1 MSNLISRHLEI
12 FPEGLAY
19 DFGSKFQISLNFVYG
34 QMWPENDVCWCFRVK
49 SKLFWQKKRRYQMW
63 AATILN
69 FFQRGYPMILGQNF
83 ERLQSV
89 HIVKLDKEILFVDVL
104 EWNQSYSSSIL
115 NFFQKQ
121 LVYDF
126 VWKFQISSKFVY
138 SQLGPRNHV
147 CWCFGVKLNWSW
159 RHMKMS
165 NLISRHLEFFPEGLA
180 YDFGSKF
187 QISLNFVYGQM
198 WPENDVCWCFR
209 VKSKLFW
216 QKKRRYQMWAATILN
231 FFQRGYPM
239 ILGQNFE
246 RLQSVHI
253 VKLDKEI
260 LFVDVL
266 EWNQSHSS
274 SIVNFFQ
281 KSQNFKV
288 CI

>member
-1 MSNLISRHLEI
+1 MVKCDLKMMFVDVLEWNQS
-12 FPEGLAY
+12 Y
-19 DFGSKFQISLNFVYG
+19 SD
-34 QMWPENDVCWCFRVK
+34 
-49 SKLFWQKKRRYQMW
+49 KKRRYQMW
-63 AATILN
+63 EAAFLN
-69 FFQRGYPMILGQNF
+69 FYQRGYPMILGQNF
-83 ERLQSV
+83 KCLQSV

-216 QKKRRYQMWAATILN
+216 QKTKISNVRS
-231 FFQRGYPM
+231 
-239 ILGQNFE
+239 
-246 RLQSVHI
+246 RL
-253 VKLDKEI
+253 
-260 LFVDVL
+260 L
-266 EWNQSHSS
+266 EFLPKGLPYDFGSK
-274 SIVNFFQ
+274 F
-281 KSQNFKV
+281 
-288 CI
+288 

>member
-1 MSNLISRHLEI
+1 MSSHHLEF
-12 FPEGLAY
+12 FPKGLPY
-19 DFGSKFQISLNFVYG
+19 DFGSKFWTSSKCAYSQIG
-34 QMWPENDVCWCFRVK
+34 QRNIVRWCFRVK
-49 SKLFWQKKRRYQMW
+49 SKSFIFDLKF
-63 AATILN
+63 L
-69 FFQRGYPMILGQNF
+69 P
-83 ERLQSV
+83 
-89 HIVKLDKEILFVDVL
+89 KE
-104 EWNQSYSSSIL
+104 
-115 NFFQKQ
+115 

-180 YDFGSKF
+180 YDLGSKF
-187 QISLNFVYGQM
+187 QISWNFVYGQM

-281 KSQNFKV
+281 KSQNFKCLQSV
-288 CI
+288 HIVKLNKEILFVDVLEWNQSHSDKLWIKFEQPPSWIFS

>member
-1 MSNLISRHLEI
+1 
-12 FPEGLAY
+12 
-19 DFGSKFQISLNFVYG
+19 
-34 QMWPENDVCWCFRVK
+34 
-49 SKLFWQKKRRYQMW
+49 
-63 AATILN
+63 
-69 FFQRGYPMILGQNF
+69 MILGQNF

-216 QKKRRYQMWAATILN
+216 QKKTKISDVSSRHLE
-231 FFQRGYPM
+231 FFPKRLAYDFGSKFWTSSKCAYSQIGQRNIVCWCFRVKSKSFWQIMKRSSLRSRHLEFFPKGLTYDFGLTFQ
-239 ILGQNFE
+239 IS
-246 RLQSVHI
+246 SVCKWSDWPSKWCL
-253 VKLDKEI
+253 VM
-260 LFVDVL
+260 F
-266 EWNQSHSS
+266 
-274 SIVNFFQ
+274 
-281 KSQNFKV
+281 
-288 CI
+288 